1 MADHPMKRLTGKA
14 ALKTGAASGISFEE
28 ATRNNF
34 GPISRCLARA
44 FYDDPTSLFLFPH
57 DNTRMDDL
65 ENMYLFVLHEFSS
78 HGVVYVE
85 DSVHGAAVWQAPSP
99 PKSGSDEELLSML
112 PETALPRLG
121 LLGGV
126 MAEAHIHEPHWYLAA
141 IGTEPSHQGQGIGT
155 AILGPILD
163 QCDQSQLP
171 AYLESSKESNIPFY
185 ERLGFR
191 VTGELQVPDGPKL
204 WPMLREPGK

>member
-1 MADHPMKRLTGKA
+1 MIDHQMKRLTGKA
-14 ALKTGAASGISFEE
+14 ALKTGDASGISFKE
-28 ATRNNF
+28 APHNNF
-34 GPISRCLARA
+34 GPISQCLARA
-44 FYDDPTSLFLFPH
+44 FYDDPVSLFLFPD

-65 ENMYLFVLHEFSS
+65 EKMYLFVLYQFSS

-99 PKSGSDEELLSML
+99 PESSFDEETLSML

-121 LLGGV
+121 LLGSV
-126 MAEAHIHEPHWYLAA
+126 MAEAHIQEPHWYLVA

-155 AILGPILD
+155 AILGPILHR
-163 QCDQSQLP
+163 CDQSQLP

-204 WPMLREPGK
+204 WSMLREP